1 MNKIAIGVL
10 KHLMHELHDS
20 DMISVS
26 FVLQAQ
32 MKEQMREFEELRL
45 SRDEVLNQAKENERK
60 IKSMEAE
67 IIQLHEVCLV
77 LFQVGSELYC
87 N

>member
-1 MNKIAIGVL
+1 
-10 KHLMHELHDS
+10 
-20 DMISVS
+20 
-26 FVLQAQ
+26 

-67 IIQLHEVCLV
+67 VIQLHEVCLV
-77 LFQVGSELYC
+77 LFQVGSELCC

>member
-1 MNKIAIGVL
+1 MNICVIP
-10 KHLMHELHDS
+10 
-20 DMISVS
+20 S

-67 IIQLHEVCLV
+67 VIQLHEVCLV
-77 LFQVGSELYC
+77 LFQVGSELCC